1 MKKLLTY
8 VGFCIIG
15 IFTWYSLFHRSWPTP
30 SLVSHA
36 RRISL
41 LKTTWHSFKS
51 LHWDFQWRAAGERI
65 LKIAMSLVS
74 PFLKHGVYLST
85 KPEKCH
91 RTTLWNAGR
100 FTWSQLYDFRQHQ
113 TTLKKIA
120 GYYFVQ
126 KLGISDN
133 QCQRSCFTVHAWCRL
148 GCGLGLAEV
157 GCGLG
162 WAEGATY

>member
-15 IFTWYSLFHRSWPTP
+15 IFTWHSLFHRSWPTP

-36 RRISL
+36 RRTSL

-100 FTWSQLYDFRQHQ
+100 FHVIAVIWFPPTSDNFEKNSWLLFCLKTWNFRQPVSKE
-113 TTLKKIA
+113 LFYCARMVPFGVWI
-120 GYYFVQ
+120 GV
-126 KLGISDN
+126 G
-133 QCQRSCFTVHAWCRL
+133 RSGV
-148 GCGLGLAEV
+148 
-157 GCGLG
+157 
-162 WAEGATY
+162 